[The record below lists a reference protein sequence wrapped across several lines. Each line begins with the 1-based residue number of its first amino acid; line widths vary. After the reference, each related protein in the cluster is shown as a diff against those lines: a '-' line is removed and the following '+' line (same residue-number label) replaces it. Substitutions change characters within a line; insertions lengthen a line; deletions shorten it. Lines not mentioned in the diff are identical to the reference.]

1 MKETTD
7 NSLLGADHVW
17 HSGGINS
24 LKGLSVTDFT
34 AVVESITAKDL
45 QLALRLGLDEDK
57 LLRLLDEQY

>member
-34 AVVESITAKDL
+34 AVVESITAKG
-45 QLALRLGLDEDK
+45 LAVGTRILGTG
-57 LLRLLDEQY
+57 RG